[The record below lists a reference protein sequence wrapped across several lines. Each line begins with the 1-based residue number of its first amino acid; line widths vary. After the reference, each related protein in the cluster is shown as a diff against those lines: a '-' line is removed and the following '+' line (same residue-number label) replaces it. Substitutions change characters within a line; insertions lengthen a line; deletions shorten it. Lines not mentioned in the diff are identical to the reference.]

1 MIDERGG
8 RRRRDEEDRGARVGE
23 KRAGSAE
30 EGEGRKRENQRALK
44 TTVYVKSSRHAFKST
59 PDTNMQIHHDKT
71 LITLI
76 VLGLNILLN
85 VSS

>member
-8 RRRRDEEDRGARVGE
+8 GGGGGEMRRTGEQEWGE

-59 PDTNMQIHHDKT
+59 PDTNMQIHHAKT

-76 VLGLNILLN
+76 LLN